1 MTARPPET
9 RPRNDAVDLLRGL
22 VMVLMALD
30 HVRDFFTDHPG
41 DPSAQLATTTAGLF
55 LTRWVTHFCA
65 PVFVFLAG
73 AGVFLAGARGK
84 SRPELA
90 RFLVTRGLWLVLVEV
105 TLVRWGWFF
114 DVSYGFSVLQVIWVL
129 GVSMICLAALIFLPL
144 RAVAAFGLALIVG
157 HNLLDGIHAD
167 ALGRWSWLWTLLH
180 ERGFLR
186 PFGLALLVIY
196 PLVPWVG
203 VMAAGYAFGALL
215 TRPAEERR
223 RVLVRLGGALTLA
236 FVVLRAVNHYG
247 DPLPWSAQRSPLFTA
262 FSFLAC
268 TKYPPSLD
276 YLLMTLGPAIALLGW
291 LDGRLGQPTPDGAP
305 PRWARPFVT
314 FGRVPFFYYVLHV
327 PLLHGLAVAL
337 GATLLG
343 ASAAGLIAHKIMLP
357 DAVAARVGFSL
368 PVVYAA
374 WLLVVLAMYPACR
387 WFAGV
392 KARNRSAW
400 LSYL

>member
-1 MTARPPET
+1 MTASSPAPHA
-9 RPRNDAVDLLRGL
+9 RNDAVDLLRGL

-41 DPSAQLATTTAGLF
+41 DPTAQLATTTAGLF

-84 SRPELA
+84 PRPALA
-90 RFLVTRGLWLVLVEV
+90 RFLVTRGLWLILVEM
-105 TLVRWGWFF
+105 TLVHWGWFF
-114 DVSYGFSVLQVIWVL
+114 DASYGFSVLQVIWVL

-144 RAVAAFGLALIVG
+144 RALAAFGVALVVG
-157 HNLLDGIHAD
+157 HNLLDGIHA
-167 ALGRWSWLWTLLH
+167 ASLGRWSWLWTLLH
-180 ERGFLR
+180 ERGLLR

-196 PLVPWVG
+196 PIIPWVG
-203 VMAAGYAFGALL
+203 VMTAGYAFGAVL

-223 RVLVRLGGALTLA
+223 RILLRLGGALTLA
-236 FVVLRAVNHYG
+236 FVVIRAVNHYG
-247 DPLPWSAQRSPLFTA
+247 DPLPWTPQRSPLFTA

-291 LDGRLGQPTPDGAP
+291 LDGRLAGRPTPA
-305 PRWARPFVT
+305 WARPFVT

-327 PLLHGLAVAL
+327 PLLHGLSVAL
-337 GATLLG
+337 GVALLG
-343 ASAAGLIAHKIMLP
+343 TGAASAIAHKLTLP
-357 DAVAARVGFSL
+357 DAQAARFGFSL

-374 WLLVVLAMYPACR
+374 WLVVVLLLYPACR

-392 KARNRSAW
+392 KARHRSAW

>member
-1 MTARPPET
+1 VKGEALAAPVR
-9 RPRNDAVDLLRGL
+9 RRNDAVDLLRGL

-30 HVRDFFTDHPG
+30 HVRDFFTDNPG
-41 DPSAQLATTTAGLF
+41 DPTMKLATTTAGLF

-84 SRPELA
+84 SRPDLA
-90 RFLVTRGLWLVLVEV
+90 RFLVTRGLWLVLVEL

-114 DVSYGFSVLQVIWVL
+114 DVSYAFSVLQVIWVL
-129 GVSMICLAALIFLPL
+129 GVSMICLAGLIFLPL
-144 RAVAAFGLALIVG
+144 RVVAAFGLVLVFG
-157 HNLLDGIHAD
+157 HNLLDGLHAAD
-167 ALGRWSWLWTLLH
+167 LGRWSWLWTLLH
-180 ERGFLR
+180 ERRPLR
-186 PFGLALLVIY
+186 PFGLGLLVIY

-203 VMAAGYAFGALL
+203 VMAAGYAFGSLL
-215 TRPAEERR
+215 TRPSDERR

-247 DPLPWSAQRSPLFTA
+247 DPSPWTAQRSLLFTA

-268 TKYPPSLD
+268 SKYPPSLD
-276 YLLMTLGPAIALLGW
+276 YLLMTLGPAIAFLGW
-291 LDGRLGQPTPDGAP
+291 IDGRLGERATPA
-305 PRWARPFVT
+305 WARPFVT

-337 GATLLG
+337 GTVVYG
-343 ASAAGLIAHKIMLP
+343 AAGAATIAHRILLP
-357 DAVAARVGFSL
+357 DAEAARVGFSL

-374 WLLVVLAMYPACR
+374 WLVVVLALYPACR

-392 KARNRSAW
+392 KSRHRSAW

>member
-1 MTARPPET
+1 MTEKATPA

-22 VMVLMALD
+22 VMVVMALD

-73 AGVFLAGARGK
+73 AGIFLAGARGK
-84 SRPELA
+84 PRPQLA
-90 RFLVTRGLWLVLVEV
+90 RFLVSRGLWLILVEV

-129 GVSMICLAALIFLPL
+129 GVSMICLAGLIFLPL
-144 RAVAAFGLALIVG
+144 RAVGAFGLVVIVG
-157 HNLLDGIHAD
+157 HNLLDGIHAS

-203 VMAAGYAFGALL
+203 VMAAGYAFGAILV
-215 TRPAEERR
+215 RPPEERR

-236 FVVLRAVNHYG
+236 FVVIRAVNHYG
-247 DPLPWSAQRSPLFTA
+247 DPLPWTAQRSPLFTV

-276 YLLMTLGPAIALLGW
+276 YLLMTLGPAIAFLGW
-291 LDGRLGQPTPDGAP
+291 IDGRLAGAATPAWGGP
-305 PRWARPFVT
+305 LVT

-327 PLLHGLAVAL
+327 PLLHGLAV
-337 GATLLG
+337 LLG
-343 ASAAGLIAHKIMLP
+343 VAARGTGAAGVIAHRIMLP
-357 DAVAARVGFSL
+357 DAEAARFGFPL

-374 WLLVVLAMYPACR
+374 WAVVVLLLYPACR

-392 KARNRSAW
+392 KARHRSAW